1 MRSCTFSS
9 NNKSIFLLLS
19 SDYERSSLV
28 SKDSGRVDEKDAYSF
43 SPKLENFS
51 SWLLQIMMSGNLEAI
66 FPAATR
72 EYSPLVEELWK
83 DKAFQAIYKRRNELP
98 TLPRVANYFLDR
110 VSCASWPILL
120 RCQFFLS

>member
-1 MRSCTFSS
+1 MAAD
-9 NNKSIFLLLS
+9 N
-19 SDYERSSLV
+19 SDH
-28 SKDSGRVDEKDAYSF
+28 VDEKKAYAF

-51 SWLLQIMMSGNLEAI
+51 SWLLQIMMTGNLEVI

-98 TLPRVANYFLDR
+98 MLPRVANYFLDR
-110 VSCASWPILL
+110 VSSCFVFVLYNMLLISMNLDLSPIYL
-120 RCQFFLS
+120 